1 MISNKL
7 LTVLHQS
14 RYTYHNEHIKELYIW
29 HGTNVIKIFNYVGD
43 EVGQFNII
51 NYSENREYKKF
62 ETINIRDITKS
73 IDDIV
78 VHSYR
83 Q

>member
-7 LTVLHQS
+7 LNALHQS
-14 RYTYHNEHIKELYIW
+14 RYVYHNEHIKEIYIW
-29 HGTNVIKIFNYVGD
+29 HGTNTIKIFNHVGD
-43 EVGQFNII
+43 ELGQFNII

-62 ETINIRDITKS
+62 ETINIRDVTMS

-78 VHSYR
+78 VHTYR